1 MHKDFSKQGTLHKTL
16 SNLDSWHIV
25 LNIYL
30 MNERLNK
37 WMRWMKQDAH
47 YMTSAYE
54 LKEGFINFSSL
65 NILLL
70 LIPCP
75 KGGRQ

>member
-30 MNERLNK
+30 LNERLNK

-54 LKEGFINFSSL
+54 LR
-65 NILLL
+65 
-70 LIPCP
+70 
-75 KGGRQ
+75 KGLSTFPP

>member
-25 LNIYL
+25 LNMYL
-30 MNERLNK
+30 LNERLNK

>member
-30 MNERLNK
+30 LNERLNK